1 MPPSLHRSN
10 LAVATRVVII
20 EKTHFILI
28 VLLRERRKPIGE
40 REREREREGRVH
52 ERGKVREKRQSE
64 SQRKREEGE

>member
-10 LAVATRVVII
+10 LAVATRVVTI

-28 VLLRERRKPIGE
+28 VLLRERRKPTGQ
-40 REREREREGRVH
+40 RERERGGRVH

-64 SQRKREEGE
+64 SQRKREERE